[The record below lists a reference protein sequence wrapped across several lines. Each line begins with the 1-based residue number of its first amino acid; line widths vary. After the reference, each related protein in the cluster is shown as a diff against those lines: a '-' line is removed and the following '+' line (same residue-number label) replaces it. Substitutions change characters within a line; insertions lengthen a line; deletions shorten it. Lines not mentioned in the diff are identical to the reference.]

1 MIFFYFN
8 DPMLYRSPYIFPFLV
23 VILLIFAGFVVYSF
37 SNGKSNTLL
46 KTSLSVVTRSTGVA
60 SVFYEDGKAAEFVG
74 HHFNGL
80 KYPNALYQGFIV
92 IHFDEMDSVLTKHSA
107 VGRTNARNNPGDKN
121 GFKWLQSHLFENSQT
136 SIDTSYFTIDEVS
149 TRFTVRQI
157 IEAKKDSSH
166 AIFVTYIFEFIKPP
180 GDTAIFSNTKLL
192 FGYDGDIGNSLGGFS
207 DDSSGYYEDDSSAVV
222 YVFDDSLKL
231 YSGVGLINKKTNAVA
246 GNYALMHQSAN
257 RAGSNKKDLDTLLFN
272 LMSQPV
278 FVSSLPKT
286 DISVFWAIDLG
297 TILPI
302 DTTRDTIQF
311 VLLNGSA
318 KNTLIQAA
326 KGKNA
331 IENKADIYSIRR
343 IPSSIFLYSNYPNPF
358 NPETTIKYDLDRETV
373 VSLKI
378 YNLLGQEVRHLFHGK
393 QGAGQQKV
401 VWDGRDERGNELA
414 SGIYI
419 YRLDAGKVSKTKKM
433 ILVK

>member
-1 MIFFYFN
+1 
-8 DPMLYRSPYIFPFLV
+8 MLYRSPYIFPFLV
-23 VILLIFAGFVVYSF
+23 VILLFFAGFVVYSF
-37 SNGKSNTLL
+37 SNGKRNTLE
-46 KTSLSVVTRSTGVA
+46 KTSLSAVTKSTGVA

-121 GFKWLQSHLFENSQT
+121 GFKWLQSLLFENSQT

-180 GDTAIFSNTKLL
+180 GDTTVFSNTKIL

-246 GNYALMHQSAN
+246 GNFALMHQSAN
-257 RAGSNKKDLDTLLFN
+257 RASSNEKDLDTLLFN

-297 TILPI
+297 TILPV

-311 VLLNGSA
+311 VMLNGSA

-326 KGKNA
+326 KGKTT
-331 IENKADIYSIRR
+331 IENKANSYSLRR
-343 IPSSIFLYSNYPNPF
+343 SPSSIFLYSNYPNPF

-378 YNLLGQEVRHLFHGK
+378 YNLLGQEVRQLFHGK
-393 QGAGQQKV
+393 QGAGQQRV
-401 VWDGRDERGNELA
+401 LWDGRDERGKELA

>member
-1 MIFFYFN
+1 M
-8 DPMLYRSPYIFPFLV
+8 
-23 VILLIFAGFVVYSF
+23 
-37 SNGKSNTLL
+37 
-46 KTSLSVVTRSTGVA
+46 
-60 SVFYEDGKAAEFVG
+60 FYEGGKAAEFVG

-121 GFKWLQSHLFENSQT
+121 GFKWLQSLLFENSQT

-180 GDTAIFSNTKLL
+180 GDTTVFSNTKIL

-246 GNYALMHQSAN
+246 GNFALMHQSAN
-257 RAGSNKKDLDTLLFN
+257 RAGSNEKDLDTLLFN
-272 LMSQPV
+272 LMNQPV

-297 TILPI
+297 TILPV

-311 VLLNGSA
+311 VMLNGSA

-326 KGKNA
+326 KGKTT
-331 IENKADIYSIRR
+331 IENKANSYSLRR
-343 IPSSIFLYSNYPNPF
+343 SPSSIFLYSNYPNPF

-378 YNLLGQEVRHLFHGK
+378 YNLLGQEVRQLFHGK

-401 VWDGRDERGNELA
+401 LWDGRDERGKELA